1 MTAFPA
7 PAGQVDSK
15 IARAV
20 ERVVGLASSSLAG
33 VQHRVRELTE
43 VENATYDS
51 GEFAEKVSV
60 TRGALLVICDD
71 VREVVRILHG
81 TDDLLDHSRHPFGM
95 QQPLRT
101 ASATT
106 AGSSLHAAVHVLAP
120 LTVGTSNPETLSGD
134 AAAAAVSMVW
144 RFLHA
149 ALEALGCLVLHLERG
164 LSLYGQQEYELSAG
178 GDRRDLCSVAPLTL
192 VTVL

>member
-7 PAGQVDSK
+7 PAGQVDTK

-33 VQHRVRELTE
+33 VQDRVRELRE
-43 VENATYDS
+43 AEEGTYGS

-60 TRGALLVICDD
+60 TRGALLVIRDD
-71 VREVVRILHG
+71 VREVARMLHG
-81 TDDLLDHSRHPFGM
+81 TDDLLGHSRYSFSM

-101 ASATT
+101 ASAAAAT
-106 AGSSLHAAVHVLAP
+106 AGASLHAAVHVFGA
-120 LTVGTSNPETLSGD
+120 SDRRHEKPETLSGD
-134 AAAAAVSMVW
+134 AAAAAVSMVR

-149 ALEALGCLVLHLERG
+149 AQEALGCLVLHLERG

-178 GDRRDLCSVAPLTL
+178 GDGATSAASSR
-192 VTVL
+192 